1 MHRLWIVVA
10 ALAGGFSVAAGAM
23 AAHGASDARAAALL
37 GIGAQ
42 YGLVHAV
49 ALLALAALRE
59 RAGGFAER
67 LLEIAA
73 WAFVG
78 GLVLFSGSL
87 FALALTG
94 AAVLG
99 AATPFGGTS
108 FLIGWA
114 VLLLY
119 AWKASGGTRPGR

>member
-1 MHRLWIVVA
+1 MHRVWVVFA
-10 ALAGGFSVAAGAM
+10 ALAGGFSVAAGAL

-37 GIGAQ
+37 GIAAQ
-42 YGLVHAV
+42 YGLAHAV
-49 ALLALAALRE
+49 ALLALAALRG

-67 LLEIAA
+67 LLEVAA
-73 WAFVG
+73 WAFAA

-108 FLIGWA
+108 FLLGWA
-114 VLLLY
+114 TLLLY
-119 AWKASGGTRPGR
+119 AWKAAR

>member
-1 MHRLWIVVA
+1 MA
-10 ALAGGFSVAAGAM
+10 ALGGGLSVAAGAT

-42 YGLVHAV
+42 YGLAHAV
-49 ALLALAALRE
+49 ALLALAALRG

-67 LLEIAA
+67 LLAVAA
-73 WAFVG
+73 WAFLV

-94 AAVLG
+94 ASVLG
-99 AATPFGGTS
+99 MATPFGGTS
-108 FLIGWA
+108 FLLGWA
-114 VLLLY
+114 SLLLY
-119 AWKASGGTRPGR
+119 AWKAADR